1 MYVETLP
8 TKWHSKIQI
17 FNRPWLDQT
26 LIYKQEM
33 YDFLGGTFSH
43 TFKNYF
49 NCDFMELLWQ
59 ELDFHGHSLDYWDI
73 ERKSSTSVPNGSDG
87 KFVDYITSINQI
99 DKY

>member
-33 YDFLGGTFSH
+33 YDFLGGVLLAILLKIILIVILWSFCD
-43 TFKNYF
+43 KNLI
-49 NCDFMELLWQ
+49 FMVIL
-59 ELDFHGHSLDYWDI
+59 
-73 ERKSSTSVPNGSDG
+73 
-87 KFVDYITSINQI
+87 
-99 DKY
+99 

>member
-1 MYVETLP
+1 METLP

-17 FNRPWLDQT
+17 SNRLDQT

-49 NCDFMELLWQ
+49 DCDFIELL
-59 ELDFHGHSLDYWDI
+59 
-73 ERKSSTSVPNGSDG
+73 
-87 KFVDYITSINQI
+87 
-99 DKY
+99 